1 MIRGLLERAE
11 LVAEPGE
18 FMQPAPLARLGI
30 RGVAMLYIAAA
41 DGDHSVGGF
50 DCVGGK
56 SLRLDGG

>member
-1 MIRGLLERAE
+1 
-11 LVAEPGE
+11 
-18 FMQPAPLARLGI
+18 MQPAPLARLGI